1 MQESKER
8 GVGEEAFYAAAER
21 LEQALGDP
29 GAINQPSPSDEQL
42 DKLGLPTPLL
52 LFRESVELD
61 EREELPETLFHALD
75 TWGLQEYYVPA
86 QHGGKLRRF
95 DELFTLV
102 RSVARRDLSAAIAH
116 TKTLL
121 GATPVWIAGTQEQR
135 EMLSRRIRN
144 RESIALA
151 LTEEAHG
158 GDLAATECLARKVHD
173 GYLLSGT
180 KWLINNAT
188 RSSALC
194 VLARTHVYPDS
205 PLGISLFLVEKEKLD
220 PTSFHHLP
228 KIKTHGVRGMDMSGI
243 TFEQSIVSEDALI
256 GKEHHGL
263 SPIFKTFQ
271 LTRPLCSALS
281 LGAADTALRL
291 AFAFALQ
298 RRIYRDTVF
307 ALPVAR
313 TQLVNSFTDL
323 LISDCMALF
332 SARALHVVPNQM
344 SLWSSVTKYF
354 VPTLLENMVRDTATI
369 LGARYYLREH
379 YASGMFQKIVRDIA
393 LVSLFDGST
402 QVNLSLIASQL
413 GPLAHNK
420 QVTSTQTYNS
430 HAMHHE
436 AADVFTRIKQTCSL
450 AEPLPAF
457 NGEKLVLTNR
467 GQDDLQLGL
476 HLVAEQ
482 YNGQPRDGDD
492 ESFASDLNLLLHRFA
507 QERQA
512 LDQAVRDLV
521 AEQGD
526 ISVSV
531 EGFELAKTHCILHAA
546 SACYFMWHHNRS
558 TLDDQFASGHWLVLC
573 LIRLLKMLSPREH
586 LIAPAP
592 YVERVATIMVQLFQE
607 ERMFSIIPIKLG
619 SSPSQG

>member
-1 MQESKER
+1 MQGSKER
-8 GVGEEAFYAAAER
+8 GVGEEAFYTAAEH

-29 GAINQPSPSDEQL
+29 CSLDQPGSSDGQP
-42 DKLGLPTPLL
+42 DKSGWPPPRSS
-52 LFRESVELD
+52 FKESVELD
-61 EREELPETLFHALD
+61 EREEFPARLYNALD

-86 QHGGKLRRF
+86 EYGGKLRRF
-95 DELFTLV
+95 DEVFALS
-102 RSVARRDLSAAIAH
+102 RSVARRDLSAVIAH
-116 TKTLL
+116 SKTLL
-121 GATPVWIAGTQEQR
+121 GSMPVWIAGTREQR
-135 EMLSRRIRN
+135 EMLSRRIHN
-144 RESIALA
+144 HESIALA

-158 GDLAATECLARKVHD
+158 GDLAATECLASKAHD
-173 GYLLSGT
+173 HYFLSGT

-194 VLARTHVYPDS
+194 VLARTHAHSDS

-228 KIKTHGVRGMDMSGI
+228 KFKTHGVRGMDMSGI
-243 TFEQSIVSEDALI
+243 AFEQSMVSKDALI

-263 SPIFKTFQ
+263 APIFKTFQ
-271 LTRPLCSALS
+271 ITRPLCAPLS

-291 AFAFALQ
+291 ALAFALK
-298 RRIYRDTVF
+298 RRIYRETVF

-323 LISDCMALF
+323 LICDCMTLF
-332 SARALHVVPNQM
+332 AARALHVVPNQM

-413 GPLAHNK
+413 GQVAHNK
-420 QVTSTQTYNS
+420 QVTSMQANNGQNET
-430 HAMHHE
+430 
-436 AADVFTRIKQTCSL
+436 AASRIKRTCSL
-450 AEPLPAF
+450 EEPLPKF
-457 NGEKLVLTNR
+457 DGEKLVLTNR

-476 HLVAEQ
+476 LLVTEQ
-482 YNGQPRDGDD
+482 YKRQPGDGDD
-492 ESFASDLNLLLHRFA
+492 KSLESDIELLMRRFV
-507 QERQA
+507 QERQT

-521 AEQGD
+521 AAQGD
-526 ISVSV
+526 MSIST
-531 EGFELAKTHCILHAA
+531 EGFELARIHCILHAA
-546 SACYFMWHHNRS
+546 SACYYMWLYNRS

-573 LIRLLKMLSPREH
+573 LIRLLKMLSPRDN
-586 LIAPAP
+586 LISPVP
-592 YVERVATIMVQLFQE
+592 YVERVAATMVRLLQE
-607 ERMFSIIPIKLG
+607 GRMFSIVPIRLAA
-619 SSPSQG
+619 SRSQG